1 MGKNGLECDYSAD
14 FKEIEKK
21 DFSLVS
27 SKYIEFVNHVEHLDY
42 EVQMEMLQ
50 GELKELFAGEE
61 QLKEEVK
68 RIFKS

>member
-61 QLKEEVK
+61 RLKEEVK